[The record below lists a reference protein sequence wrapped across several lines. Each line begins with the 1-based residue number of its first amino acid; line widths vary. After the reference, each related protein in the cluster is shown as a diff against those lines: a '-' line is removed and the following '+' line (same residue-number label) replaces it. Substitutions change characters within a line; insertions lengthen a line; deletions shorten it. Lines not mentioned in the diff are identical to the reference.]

1 MVNRITSNTVKQEV
15 PMQQNMSSMLENIPQ
30 VH

>member
-1 MVNRITSNTVKQEV
+1 MVNRITNNTVKQEV
-15 PMQQNMSSMLENIPQ
+15 PIEQNMSSMLENILQ